1 MTKTNFR
8 FRTFLMALAVAAG
21 TAGAMAGPALAD
33 DWGHR
38 GWDQRDRHDD
48 RRRTQPH
55 RIVYARP
62 PAPAYAYGAPA
73 YVYGAPAYG
82 YAPPAA
88 FTLVLPLN
96 FQ

>member
-1 MTKTNFR
+1 MKTSFR
-8 FRTFLMALAVAAG
+8 FRNLAMALAIAAG

-38 GWDQRDRHDD
+38 GWDQRGRHEEHW
-48 RRRTQPH
+48 RPQPH
-55 RIVYARP
+55 RVVYARQ
-62 PAPAYAYGAPA
+62 PAYAAPVYVARPYVYAPA
-73 YVYGAPAYG
+73 PVAPS
-82 YAPPAA
+82 